1 MGRRSQRTAAP
12 PLALRA
18 SVLRTLAAWPWED
31 VPAYGPEPARQGPP
45 RLLTRAAK
53 RGFDVLVCGAGLLA
67 LWPVGLCAAAAVA
80 LEDGRPVLY
89 AAPRAGRYGRLF
101 TMYKFRSMRRD
112 AAAQGPAITGAR
124 DPRVTRAG
132 RVLRS
137 TRIDELPQL
146 WNVLRGDMSLVG
158 PRPED
163 PAFAA
168 LYTPQQRAVL
178 ALRPGIT
185 GPAQVVF
192 ADEARLLRPGHVHED
207 YVTRILP
214 AKLAIDLDYV
224 AAPSLGRDLRVLWA
238 TARALAATVRSPPA
252 RRAGGGVGGRR
263 SAPWPQATRARRAR
277 GGAIGDRPEPR
288 STAYRLPPI
297 AYPEAGACKT

>member
-1 MGRRSQRTAAP
+1 
-12 PLALRA
+12 
-18 SVLRTLAAWPWED
+18 
-31 VPAYGPEPARQGPP
+31 
-45 RLLTRAAK
+45 
-53 RGFDVLVCGAGLLA
+53 
-67 LWPVGLCAAAAVA
+67 
-80 LEDGRPVLY
+80 
-89 AAPRAGRYGRLF
+89 
-101 TMYKFRSMRRD
+101 MYKFRSMRRD

-132 RVLRS
+132 RILRS

-168 LYTPQQRAVL
+168 LYTSQQRAVL

-214 AKLAIDLDYV
+214 VKLAIDLDYV

-238 TARALAATVRSPPA
+238 TARALVIGA
-252 RRAGGGVGGRR
+252 RRPAGSDLPR
-263 SAPWPQATRARRAR
+263 PQAGSAFGVR
-277 GGAIGDRPEPR
+277 GSGSERQTPNAKRQ
-288 STAYRLPPI
+288 TPI
-297 AYPEAGACKT
+297 AYPEAGACTT

>member
-1 MGRRSQRTAAP
+1 MGRRSRRTAAP
-12 PLALRA
+12 PLAQRA
-18 SVLRTLAAWPWED
+18 SVLRTVAAWPWEA
-31 VPAYGPEPARQGPP
+31 VPAYGPEPARQGAP

-53 RGFDVLVCGAGLLA
+53 RGFDVLVCGVGLLA
-67 LWPVGLCAAAAVA
+67 LWPIGLCAAAAIA

-89 AAPRAGRYGRLF
+89 AAPRAGRYGRQF

-112 AAAQGPAITGAR
+112 AAAQGSTITGAR

-146 WNVLRGDMSLVG
+146 WNVLRGEMSLVG

-168 LYTPQQRAVL
+168 LYTPPQRAVL

-207 YVTRILP
+207 YVTHILP

-238 TARALAATVRSPPA
+238 TARALV
-252 RRAGGGVGGRR
+252 VGTRR
-263 SAPWPQATRARRAR
+263 SAFGVR
-277 GGAIGDRPEPR
+277 GSGSERQTPI
-288 STAYRLPPI
+288 AYRLPPI

>member
-1 MGRRSQRTAAP
+1 MGRRSQRTAATWP
-12 PLALRA
+12 GGDAPVHGRA
-18 SVLRTLAAWPWED
+18 RAP
-31 VPAYGPEPARQGPP
+31 QGPP
-45 RLLTRAAK
+45 RLLARAAK

-67 LWPVGLCAAAAVA
+67 LWPLGLCAAAAVA

-89 AAPRAGRYGRLF
+89 GAPRAGRYGRLF

-112 AAAQGPAITGAR
+112 AATHGPAITAAR

-132 RVLRS
+132 RVLRT

-158 PRPED
+158 PRPEA

-168 LYTPQQRAVL
+168 LYTAGQRAVL

-207 YVTRILP
+207 YVTHILP
-214 AKLAIDLDYV
+214 VKLAIDLDYV

-238 TARALAATVRSPPA
+238 TARALVIGA
-252 RRAGGGVGGRR
+252 RR
-263 SAPWPQATRARRAR
+263 SALGVR
-277 GGAIGDRPEPR
+277 GSGSKRQTPNAK
-288 STAYRLPPI
+288 RLPPS
-297 AYPEAGACKT
+297 ADPEAGACKT

>member
-1 MGRRSQRTAAP
+1 
-12 PLALRA
+12 
-18 SVLRTLAAWPWED
+18 
-31 VPAYGPEPARQGPP
+31 
-45 RLLTRAAK
+45 
-53 RGFDVLVCGAGLLA
+53 
-67 LWPVGLCAAAAVA
+67 
-80 LEDGRPVLY
+80 
-89 AAPRAGRYGRLF
+89 
-101 TMYKFRSMRRD
+101 MYKFRSMRRD
-112 AAAQGPAITGAR
+112 AAARGPAITGAR
-124 DPRVTRAG
+124 DPRITRAG
-132 RVLRS
+132 RVLRT

-168 LYTPQQRAVL
+168 LYTPEQRAVL

-214 AKLAIDLDYV
+214 VKVAIDLDYV

-238 TARALAATVRSPPA
+238 TARALVAPA
-252 RRAGGGVGGRR
+252 RHAGVRGVHSAEGPLSRAGITWHSAAWEAGRR
-263 SAPWPQATRARRAR
+263 ALTGRQFLARYHRRRHRAL
-277 GGAIGDRPEPR
+277 PK
-288 STAYRLPPI
+288 STTLLSP
-297 AYPEAGACKT
+297 